1 MASKEQEKLAAVAL
15 AAAIALQ
22 PIPALA
28 SPLDD
33 AAVYGQVLSL
43 VSFRELLVTVHISI
57 VQVKVADSTYP
68 ILQKLQKKDVVPVV
82 SKAIGAALSGDPV
95 SVLKVAKAADEAL
108 ISTDPAKLVGALKAV
123 DVALV
128 RIKPQAEGRSTC
140 Q

>member
-1 MASKEQEKLAAVAL
+1 M
-15 AAAIALQ
+15 
-22 PIPALA
+22 
-28 SPLDD
+28 
-33 AAVYGQVLSL
+33 

-82 SKAIGAALSGDPV
+82 SKAIGTALSGDPV

-128 RIKPQAEGRSTC
+128 RIKPQAEGPSTC